1 MNDGPYKP
9 RSRLSKTL
17 REVLIDKDAL
27 GYFIQF
33 MDSKSV
39 VALIKFWL
47 DVESFR
53 SAATC
58 TDENDGML
66 LSPEDRSIMSSISAD
81 LNSPIDH
88 FDDVFDSI
96 SIKAVENNCSKPL
109 DYKSEQCFLKNGN
122 RKRRTLSCQ
131 SDISKVEDDNIS
143 ASTDCDSLYLTG
155 ESEND
160 NKSTYKTIESE
171 NEFTSSNKIL
181 GSVHSLQTD
190 VFQTGRGA
198 HKECA
203 NGFDCMKLEIK
214 RTYSVPQDF
223 EDNQLTRTI
232 SMNSLKKRKDFY
244 SSIHQ
249 DAMRISKKYIC
260 ENAPYHIKL
269 PDTIRSEVLNKIQS
283 NTIEPEMFTPAQELV
298 FMQIENNYFTHFL
311 RSDFNTKHQIDV
323 LTSGNVILEDILFN
337 ETALFHFMEYL
348 EQESPVNRDFIEFWL
363 SAVNFR
369 QTAHYDNEQMQSD
382 AMTLYDKYFSLQA
395 LNPLN
400 LGDKV
405 RFHVEQNI
413 CREEG
418 PAITCFDLPLKI
430 VQNYLEKN
438 YLKPFLMSQL
448 FFKYLNELINSI
460 NTNPWPKFGHRKSGS
475 DASSEISVT
484 NSTVHKN
491 CKNKSKDKFDMS
503 IETRSMTDPDSL
515 WRRKQCGLKFGHVNN
530 LGRFQSD
537 LEREPESKSN
547 WRLSKAMKRF
557 VNKKDV
563 TKEEIAWQVAEMI
576 VKDITSLTL
585 NHEFND
591 DPS

>member
-1 MNDGPYKP
+1 MYNIFRVFSFISGGPYIP

-17 REVLIDKDAL
+17 SEVLADKDAL

-39 VALIKFWL
+39 ISLIKFWL

-53 SAATC
+53 SAANS
-58 TDENDGML
+58 TDENDEMI
-66 LSPEDRSIMSSISAD
+66 LSREDYSLISNISE
-81 LNSPIDH
+81 LNSPNEH
-88 FDDVFDSI
+88 LDDVFDSI
-96 SIKAVENNCSKPL
+96 STNNCNKDSDCK
-109 DYKSEQCFLKNGN
+109 DCVESSN
-122 RKRRTLSCQ
+122 RKQRTVSCHSDLS
-131 SDISKVEDDNIS
+131 KFEEDNIS

-160 NKSTYKTIESE
+160 NKSVCKTVDE
-171 NEFTSSNKIL
+171 NQYLTSNKKL
-181 GSVHSLQTD
+181 GSMHSLHVD
-190 VFQTGRGA
+190 VFKNP
-198 HKECA
+198 HKEGI
-203 NGFDCMKLEIK
+203 NGEDNIKSEIK
-214 RTYSVPQDF
+214 RTFSVPQEF
-223 EDNQLTRTI
+223 EDNHLSLTI
-232 SMNSLKKRKDFY
+232 SMTSLKKRKDFF
-244 SSIHQ
+244 SIIHQ
-249 DAMRISKKYIC
+249 DAVRISKRYIC
-260 ENAPYHIKL
+260 ENATYHVKL
-269 PDTIRSEVLNKIQS
+269 PDNIRSEIFNKIQS
-283 NTIEPEMFTPAQELV
+283 NIVDPELFTPAQDLI

-348 EQESPVNRDFIEFWL
+348 EQEHPVNRDFVEFWL

-369 QTAHYDNEQMQSD
+369 QTMYHNNEQMQND

-395 LNPLN
+395 MNPLN

-418 PAITCFDLPLKI
+418 PAISCFDLPLKL

-460 NTNPWPKFGHRKSGS
+460 NTNPWPKFSHRKTGS
-475 DASSEISVT
+475 DASSEISIA

-491 CKNKSKDKFDMS
+491 NKNKSKDKFDMS

-515 WRRKQCGLKFGHVNN
+515 WKRKQCGLKFGHVNN
-530 LGRFQSD
+530 LGRFHSD

-576 VKDITSLTL
+576 VKDITNLTL
-585 NHEFND
+585 NQNFND
-591 DPS
+591 DLS